1 MKAPGERARL
11 VLERYKAATAPG
23 GADKARLLEI
33 IQQRALRGDLP
44 RFAVQ
49 TTAPV
54 VPKASFARQI
64 WGSSLGKAG
73 LALAVAGLPALGVY
87 ESQIRSSSSVQQT
100 AASSTSGKIVEA
112 PTLPVVSE
120 DEQQTPGDQ
129 GPPTLP
135 RARADKPNDA
145 PLPSEPTIDEE
156 VKLMN
161 GAQLALRSGNPS
173 RALQLLNEDARRFP
187 NGKLASARSV
197 AHMVALCRL
206 GRGDEARLEADR
218 FLAKNPSSPFAD
230 RVKAVCSSSS
240 ESR

>member
-11 VLERYKAATAPG
+11 VLARYKAATSPD

-44 RFAVQ
+44 RFVVQ
-49 TTAPV
+49 TAAPV
-54 VPKASFARQI
+54 VPKPSFAQWV
-64 WGSSLGKAG
+64 WGSPLGKAG
-73 LALAVAGLPALGVY
+73 LALAVVGLPALGLY
-87 ESQIRSSSSVQQT
+87 ESHKIRTSSSVP
-100 AASSTSGKIVEA
+100 AAPREPVEA
-112 PTLPVVSE
+112 PTLPVTSE
-120 DEQQTPGDQ
+120 EQPQTPSDP
-129 GPPTLP
+129 GPSTLP
-135 RARADKPNDA
+135 HARADKPNDA

-173 RALQLLNEDARRFP
+173 HALQLLNEDARRFP
-187 NGKLASARSV
+187 NGKLASARAV

-206 GRGDEARLEADR
+206 GRGDEARLEAER

-230 RVKAVCSSSS
+230 RVKAVCSSAS

>member
-1 MKAPGERARL
+1 MKPPGERARL
-11 VLERYKAATAPG
+11 VLARYKAATSPD

-44 RFAVQ
+44 RFVVQ
-49 TTAPV
+49 TAAPV
-54 VPKASFARQI
+54 VPKPSFAQWV
-64 WGSSLGKAG
+64 WGSPLGKAG
-73 LALAVAGLPALGVY
+73 LALAVVGLPALGLY
-87 ESQIRSSSSVQQT
+87 ETHEIRTRSSLPA
-100 AASSTSGKIVEA
+100 AASARPREPVEA
-112 PTLPVVSE
+112 PTLPVTSE
-120 DEQQTPGDQ
+120 EEQQMPGDP
-129 GPPTLP
+129 GPSTSP

-173 RALQLLNEDARRFP
+173 HALQLLNEDARRFP
-187 NGKLASARSV
+187 NGKLASARAV

-206 GRGDEARLEADR
+206 GRADEARLEADR

-230 RVKAVCSSSS
+230 RVKAVCSSPS